1 MKTMVR
7 RDLTNQE
14 IEQMGREEP
23 GSAAEYLRLRREE
36 LKAEQQKQREADDK
50 RRYIEAFVAAGGESR
65 AAEAAYTASRNE
77 QAATAARQADQAAAG
92 LTRSRIRQ
100 AL

>member
-1 MKTMVR
+1 MVR
-7 RDLTNQE
+7 RDLTNKE

-36 LKAEQQKQREADDK
+36 LEAEKQKQREENDK
-50 RRYIEAFVAAGGESR
+50 ARYVAAFVTAGGMKTD
-65 AAEAAYTASRNE
+65 AEAAYKAHKNE
-77 QAATAARQADQAAAG
+77 QAATAAQRADQEAVIAS
-92 LTRSRIRQ
+92 RQRIRQ

>member
-1 MKTMVR
+1 MAR
-7 RDLTNQE
+7 RDLTNKE

-36 LKAEQQKQREADDK
+36 LEAEQQKQREEDDK
-50 RRYIEAFVAAGGESR
+50 KRYIEAFVAAGGNKGD
-65 AAEAAYTASRNE
+65 AEAAHKAHRNE
-77 QAATAARQADQAAAG
+77 RAATAAQRADQEAAAAS
-92 LTRSRIRQ
+92 RQRIRQ

>member
-1 MKTMVR
+1 MAR

-36 LKAEQQKQREADDK
+36 LETEKQKQREEDDK
-50 RRYIEAFVAAGGESR
+50 ARYIKAFVDAGGNKSDG
-65 AAEAAYTASRNE
+65 EAAYRAHKNE
-77 QAATAARQADQAAAG
+77 QAATAARQADQAAVIAS
-92 LTRSRIRQ
+92 RRRIRSQ
-100 AL
+100 L